1 MTSSRS
7 ARLTTTVVLLIGAA
21 SILSAE
27 GTAPAAD
34 PHAGHAMPSATDS
47 PATAAF
53 KAASAAM
60 HSGMAI
66 PYTGNPDVDFIAGM
80 IPHHQGAVDA
90 ARIVL
95 EHGTDPDVR
104 TFAEQVIAAQEAEI
118 AWMTDW
124 LSKHGQ

>member
-1 MTSSRS
+1 MIRRHP
-7 ARLTTTVVLLIGAA
+7 ARLSAAVVILVGLA

-34 PHAGHAMPSATDS
+34 PHADHSMSGTTDS

-53 KAASAAM
+53 KAASATM
-60 HSGMAI
+60 HSTMTI

-90 ARIVL
+90 ARVVL
-95 EHGTDPDVR
+95 QYGSDPEVR
-104 TFAEQVIAAQEAEI
+104 AFAQTVIDAQVAEI
-118 AWMTDW
+118 AWMTEW
-124 LSKHGQ
+124 LAKNGK